1 VIGALDI
8 GGTKIAIG
16 IYDDHGKLYAKE
28 VIPTDAK
35 AGAEAATFRIAS
47 SLYQMMRLEPRLTGT
62 TLDGIGIGCTGP
74 VYPKTGKI
82 GLTDLLP
89 GWEGFCLSQAIEAK
103 TGLKVFLENDAD
115 AAALGEWA
123 WGAGLGSRSFL
134 LVTIGT
140 GIGAGVILDGRLYRG
155 VDGSH
160 PEIGHHFID
169 PGGPACACGGVGCWE
184 SLASGPAMEAWAQA
198 RHPQRLRRSAKEL
211 CQAAEQ
217 GDRLVTQAV
226 EREAY
231 YLGLGIA
238 NLVTTFSP
246 EIIALTG
253 GVMRSQHLFLPKIL
267 EMVARMTTY
276 VPNERVKIVAIPDQA
291 DAGLRGAAQVWI
303 HNQSSNQASSR

>member
-1 VIGALDI
+1 MIGAIDI
-8 GGTKIAIG
+8 GGTKIAFG
-16 IYDDHGKLYAKE
+16 IYDDQGNTHAKE

-35 AGAEAATFRIAS
+35 AGAEAAVIRIAN
-47 SLYQMMRLEPRLTGT
+47 MLERMCLPVGKSTGLT
-62 TLDGIGIGCTGP
+62 LNGIGIGCTGP
-74 VYPKTGKI
+74 VYPDSGTV

-89 GWEGFCLSQAIEAK
+89 GWEGFNLTQAIEAI
-103 TGLKVFLENDAD
+103 TGVKVFLENDAD

-123 WGAGLGSRSFL
+123 WGSGSGSRSFL

-140 GIGAGVILDGRLYRG
+140 GIGAGVILDGKLYRG

-169 PGGPACACGGVGCWE
+169 PGGPACACGGAGCWE

-198 RHPQRLRRSAKEL
+198 HHPQQLRRSAKVL
-211 CQAAEQ
+211 CQEADQ
-217 GDRLVTQAV
+217 GEYLAIEAV
-226 EREAY
+226 EREAT

-238 NLVTTFSP
+238 NLVNIFSP

-253 GVMRSQHLFLPKIL
+253 GVMRSQHLFLPKIK
-267 EMVARMTTY
+267 EMVSRMTAY
-276 VPNERVKIVAIPDQA
+276 VPNDRVKIVAIPDQA

-303 HNQSSNQASSR
+303 HNQYSNQASSR